1 MALIDLFESQP
12 ILCNV
17 EFHLDENERV
27 ALIGKNGSGK
37 STLMKIIDKT
47 IEPDSGEVITKNGIK
62 IKRLLQSPKFKSG
75 ISVKEAI
82 EEELTEFKEAFNR
95 YLKLTNEF
103 SINPIKQIEN
113 EIDKISKF
121 L

>member
-1 MALIDLFESQP
+1 MALVDLLDVSKKFEAQT

-17 EFHLDENERV
+17 EFHLDEGERV

-62 IKRLLQSPKFKSG
+62 IKRLLQTPKFQDNM
-75 ISVKEAI
+75 SVREAI
-82 EEELTEFKEAFNR
+82 ENELTEFKEAYKK
-95 YLKLTNEF
+95 YLHLT
-103 SINPIKQIEN
+103 
-113 EIDKISKF
+113 EIFAKKKPG
-121 L
+121 